1 VKRNPELKVS
11 ATKESAERWVVSMA
25 GREWVAT
32 EGKRAHVKPEEISS
46 ILDSPSK
53 NTTTTETATPNQ
65 DLSSY
70 LSELLA
76 ANPAPLSQKKKGHQV
91 LLRGLPQ
98 SVSEENVRELGKGFR
113 VDDTYGVWRVPKYV
127 PLSKMTSPNHSSNS
141 SFPFLFAFRNFGRLQ
156 ADRTVSHIISLP
168 SPSEA
173 YRFVRAV
180 HNRRYGGKAFDRE
193 FVMRAEVVW

>member
-1 VKRNPELKVS
+1 
-11 ATKESAERWVVSMA
+11 MA

-53 NTTTTETATPNQ
+53 ATTTTETARPNQ

-91 LLRGLPQ
+91 LLRGLPHT
-98 SVSEENVRELGKGFR
+98 VSEESVRELGKGFR

-127 PLSKMTSPNHSSNS
+127 
-141 SFPFLFAFRNFGRLQ
+141 FPFESALTN
-156 ADRTVSHIISLP
+156 H
-168 SPSEA
+168 
-173 YRFVRAV
+173 
-180 HNRRYGGKAFDRE
+180 
-193 FVMRAEVVW
+193 